1 MEIVEIKNG
10 EPTTT
15 SLALAEG
22 CKVQHKNVLAL
33 VREYRNDLEEFGP
46 LAFETRPRSSGSHGG
61 GDVEYVLLN
70 ERQSTLI
77 MTYMRNS
84 PVVREFKKRLVREFW
99 NLVRLNERS
108 TSVMEEFANALKRME
123 DDKDL
128 ASIHG
133 KALSRWKIVRK
144 EHIEAVTEAHSRAQ
158 LLLNFK

>member
-22 CKVQHKNVLAL
+22 CKVQHKAVIQL
-33 VREYRNDLEEFGP
+33 VRQHLVDVEEFGRVTFEMRP
-46 LAFETRPRSSGSHGG
+46 FETAGG
-61 GDVEYVLLN
+61 KQERELAILN

-77 MTYMRNS
+77 MTYMKNG
-84 PVVREFKKRLVREFW
+84 PVAREFKKRLVREFW
-99 NLVRLNERS
+99 DLVKLNEKS
-108 TSVMEEFANALKRME
+108 TSVMEEFANALQRME
-123 DDKDL
+123 SDKDL

-133 KALSRWKIVRK
+133 KALSRWKVVRK